1 MPSTIRFAL
10 NRICGARM
18 PFAAF
23 AAMAQRLG
31 ATAIELRNDL
41 PAVEMRD
48 QADPATIGA
57 IAADHGLTIRA
68 INALQGFDQ
77 LTAARQSAA
86 AALAQYASACGAQ
99 ALVLCPTNH
108 PHDLRDPR
116 QRHDDL
122 VHALHGLQPVL
133 AGHGLLGLIE
143 PLGFAE
149 SALRRKSQARRAI
162 DALGASTPFAL
173 VHDTFHHHLAGEPA
187 CYPQGRAGAHL
198 GRRRHD
204 TCKRRRCATATGCW
218 SDRRTGWATSRNCAQ
233 LLADG
238 YTGYVSFEPFAD
250 AVTQSRRHRTAA
262 GARAWTISRAAVA
275 ASTGADGSSVR

>member
-162 DALGASTPFAL
+162 DALGASAPFAL
-173 VHDTFHHHLAGEPA
+173 VHDSFHHHLAGEPA
-187 CYPQGRAGAHL
+187 CDPQGVGLVHISGVDDTTLQAAQMRDSHRLLVGPQDRL
-198 GRRRHD
+198 GNVSQLR
-204 TCKRRRCATATGCW
+204 
-218 SDRRTGWATSRNCAQ
+218 Q

-250 AVTQSRRHRTAA
+250 AVTQSADIEPQL
-262 GARAWTISRAAVA
+262 RASMDYLCAAVA
-275 ASTGADGSSVR
+275 ASTGTDGSSVR

>member
-31 ATAIELRNDL
+31 VQAIELRNDL
-41 PAVEMRD
+41 PAVEL
-48 QADPATIGA
+48 QAPTAPATLAA

-77 LTAARQSAA
+77 LTAERQSAA

-99 ALVLCPTNH
+99 ALVLCPTHH

-116 QRHDDL
+116 QRHDDM

-133 AGHGLLGLIE
+133 AGHGLTGLIE
-143 PLGFAE
+143 PLGFAA
-149 SALRRKSQARRAI
+149 SAVRRKSQARRAI
-162 DALGASTPFAL
+162 DALGASAPYAL
-173 VHDTFHHHLAGEPA
+173 VHDTFHHHLAGEHDCDPRGIGLVHISGVDDTTLTPSQMRDGHRLLVG
-187 CYPQGRAGAHL
+187 PQDRL
-198 GRRRHD
+198 GNVQQLR
-204 TCKRRRCATATGCW
+204 
-218 SDRRTGWATSRNCAQ
+218 Q
-233 LLADG
+233 LLTAG
-238 YTGYVSFEPFAD
+238 YAGYVSFEPFAD
-250 AVTQSRRHRTAA
+250 TVTQSADIETQL
-262 GARAWTISRAAVA
+262 RASMDYLCAAVA
-275 ASTGADGSSVR
+275 ASTGTEGSSVR

>member
-1 MPSTIRFAL
+1 MPYTIRFAL

-23 AAMAQRLG
+23 AAMAQRLNVD
-31 ATAIELRNDL
+31 AIELRNDL

-57 IAADHGLTIRA
+57 IATDHGLTIRA

-77 LTAARQSAA
+77 LSAERQCAA

-133 AGHGLLGLIE
+133 CGHGLTGLIE

-149 SALRRKSQARRAI
+149 SAVRRKSQARRAI
-162 DALGASTPFAL
+162 AALGASAPFAVL
-173 VHDTFHHHLAGEPA
+173 HDSFHHHLAGEPE
-187 CYPQGRAGAHL
+187 CDPQGVGLVHISGVDDTAL
-198 GRRRHD
+198 GLAQMRDSHRLLV
-204 TCKRRRCATATGCW
+204 GPL
-218 SDRRTGWATSRNCAQ
+218 DRLGNVHQLQQ
-233 LLADG
+233 LLTGG
-238 YTGYVSFEPFAD
+238 YTGYVSFEPFAE
-250 AVTQSRRHRTAA
+250 AVTQSADIEPQL
-262 GARAWTISRAAVA
+262 RASMDYLCAAVA
-275 ASTGADGSSVR
+275 ASTGTEGSSVR